1 MSDVQVIWSD
11 AAASVHRLVVGPL
24 ANNVYVV
31 RCRRSATAVLIDAAD
46 EAPRVTSAA
55 AELGVRSVLTTHG
68 HADHVGAAAALRAGG
83 VSVWAHPDDAYLF
96 DEFDRPL
103 VDESVHVVGDLRLR
117 VLHTPGHTPGS
128 TCFALEGTPVLFTG
142 DTLFPGGPGNAR
154 GEGGDF
160 ATLVHSLEQRIWRA
174 FDDAT
179 LIWPGHGAPTLL
191 ARERPHLEEWVERG
205 W

>member
-1 MSDVQVIWSD
+1 MGDVQVIWSD
-11 AAASVHRLVVGPL
+11 AAASVHRFVVGPL

-31 RCRRSATAVLIDAAD
+31 RCHRSGTAVLIDAAD
-46 EAPRVTSAA
+46 EATRLTSAVT
-55 AELGVRSVLTTHG
+55 ELGVVSVLTTHG
-68 HADHVGAAAALRAGG
+68 HADHVGAAAALRARG
-83 VSVWAHPDDAYLF
+83 VTIWAHPADAFLF

-103 VDESVHVVGDLRLR
+103 VDDAVHVVGDLRLR
-117 VLHTPGHTPGS
+117 MLHTPGHTPGS
-128 TCFALEGTPVLFTG
+128 TCFALEGTPLLFTG

-160 ATLVHSLEQRIWRA
+160 ATLVRSLEQRIWRD

-191 ARERPHLEEWVERG
+191 ARERPHLDEWVERG